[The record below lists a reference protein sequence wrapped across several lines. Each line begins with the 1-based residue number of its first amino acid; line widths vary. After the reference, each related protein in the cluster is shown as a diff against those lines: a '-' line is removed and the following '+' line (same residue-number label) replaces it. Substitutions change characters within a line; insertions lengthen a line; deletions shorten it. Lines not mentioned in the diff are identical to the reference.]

1 LEAPDTRFSKFL
13 WAAEEVYL
21 GRLLENC
28 HQKINKE
35 KTSNNVSKRLRERKI
50 IGDLEM
56 SKLVQD
62 AHWGQRRIILK

>member
-1 LEAPDTRFSKFL
+1 
-13 WAAEEVYL
+13 VYL

-62 AHWGQRRIILK
+62 AH